1 MPDNTSSF
9 AGLVTRNKRQSFM
22 NTGTVN
28 APAWSLIGEGF
39 TSLAESKNPNEYSRH
54 YVHEATERTDVTGYA
69 PSIAYALDVYS
80 DDPCIQKIIE
90 ITDKEE
96 VGAAAQ
102 VDVVNVNLFE
112 PVANATDTYKAY
124 KRTYAVVPGNVGE
137 GTDALNYTGTFKAV
151 GDAAPGQFAIANG
164 AGTFTADT

>member
-1 MPDNTSSF
+1 MPENTSSF
-9 AGLVTRNKRQSFM
+9 TGLVTRNKRQSYM

-28 APAWSLIGEGF
+28 SPTYSLIGEGF
-39 TSLAESKNPNEYSRH
+39 TSLAESKNPSEYSRH

-90 ITDKEE
+90 ITDKEA
-96 VGAAAQ
+96 VGTEAQ
-102 VDVVNVNLFE
+102 VEIVNVNLFE
-112 PVANATDTYKAY
+112 EAATSGSYVAY
-124 KRTYAVVPGNVGE
+124 KRNYAVVPGNVGE

-151 GDAAPGQFAIANG
+151 GDAVK
-164 AGTFTADT
+164 GTFVAANKTFTPDT

>member
-1 MPDNTSSF
+1 MISYNGKGVYGAIAIGHISVYKRQDAT
-9 AGLVTRNKRQSFM
+9 VTR
-22 NTGTVN
+22 
-28 APAWSLIGEGF
+28 
-39 TSLAESKNPNEYSRH
+39 
-54 YVHEATERTDVTGYA
+54 
-69 PSIAYALDVYS
+69 
-80 DDPCIQKIIE
+80 IE